1 MLTISDINTYYGT
14 TVIRTTINS
23 SQSEVVDTIPV
34 SYFRS
39 AKYILQMTQGTNY
52 QVIELLLL
60 HNNSTPNFIE
70 YGNISSSIIIGNISA
85 SISSNILNLRVTRV
99 NSSVNMDVLVYR
111 VILRNAAGSDS
122 ITFQ

>member
-1 MLTISDINTYYGT
+1 MLNISDINTYYGT

-60 HNNSTPNFIE
+60 HNNTTPNFIE
-70 YGNISSSIIIGNISA
+70 YGNISSTTVIGSVSA
-85 SISSNILNLRVTRV
+85 TISSSILNLRVIRAD
-99 NSSVNMDVLVYR
+99 SSVNMDVLIYR
-111 VILRNAAGSDS
+111 VILRNAAGSNS

>member
-70 YGNISSSIIIGNISA
+70 YGNISSSIIIGNVSA

-99 NSSVNMDVLVYR
+99 DSSVSMDVLVYR
-111 VILRNAAGSDS
+111 VILRNAAGNDS

>member
-14 TVIRTTINS
+14 TTLRTTIS
-23 SQSEVVDTIPV
+23 STATEIVDTIPV

-39 AKYILQMTQGTNY
+39 AKYILQMTQGSNY

-60 HNNSTPNFIE
+60 HDNTTPSFME
-70 YGNISSSIIIGNISA
+70 YGNVSTGNVLGNVSATISSSIV
-85 SISSNILNLRVTRV
+85 NLRIVRV
-99 NSSVNMDVLVYR
+99 DSSSNMDVLVYR
-111 VILRNAAGSDS
+111 IILRSGAGNES

>member
-60 HNNSTPNFIE
+60 HNNSIPNFIE
-70 YGNISSSIIIGNISA
+70 YGNISSSIVIGNVSA

-99 NSSVNMDVLVYR
+99 DSSVSMDVLVYR
-111 VILRNAAGSDS
+111 VILRNAAGNDS

>member
-60 HNNSTPNFIE
+60 HNNSIPNFIE
-70 YGNISSSIIIGNISA
+70 YGNISSSIVIGNVSA

-99 NSSVNMDVLVYR
+99 DSSVSMDVLVYR

>member
-14 TVIRTTINS
+14 TTLRTTINS
-23 SQSEVVDTIPV
+23 TQTEVVDTIAV

-39 AKYILQMTQGTNY
+39 AKYILQIEQGSSY

-60 HNNSTPNFIE
+60 HDNTTPSFME
-70 YGNISSSIIIGNISA
+70 YGNVSTGNVLGNVSATISNGIVNLII
-85 SISSNILNLRVTRV
+85 TRV
-99 NSSVNMDVLVYR
+99 NSSSSMNVLVYR
-111 VILRNAAGSDS
+111 VILWSGAGSES